1 MSPEEAY
8 LRFASET
15 RERTGRAV
23 LGFLGERREQA
34 VRASADAAQ
43 MIDAVTS
50 LATRGGKR
58 IRAVLLALAYEGFG
72 GAGGGERVVSAAVAI
87 ELLQVYMLIHDD
99 WMDGDDV
106 RRGGPSV
113 HRMLGD
119 AFGSQPLGDATAILA
134 GDYASALAQEALG
147 ETPVPGAELARATL
161 RFARIQRD
169 VVLGQVVDVC
179 AERRSLGTLTLADVE
194 RMHAMK
200 TGAYTVAGPLALGAL
215 LAGASNE
222 AVAGLE
228 AFAGPLGVAFQLRD
242 DVLGT
247 FGDPSRTGKDRFG
260 DFKQKKRTGL
270 VAAALEDPALAPL
283 VVSVIGPGET
293 DLAACETLADAMVS
307 RGAKERVEVRVRE
320 LLAESRARLGALGLR
335 AEHRDVL
342 EGALAALGERS
353 S

>member
-1 MSPEEAY
+1 MTPEEAY
-8 LRFASET
+8 VRFATET
-15 RERTGRAV
+15 RQRTDRAV
-23 LGFLGERREQA
+23 AGFLGERREQA
-34 VRASADAAQ
+34 VRAGADAAQ
-43 MIDAVTS
+43 VVDAVTS

-58 IRAVLLALAYEGFG
+58 IRAVLLSLAYEAFG
-72 GAGGGERVVSAAVAI
+72 GVGGAERVVSAAVAI

-134 GDYASALAQEALG
+134 GDYASALAQEALC
-147 ETPVPGAELARATL
+147 ETPVPGPELARTAL
-161 RFARIQRD
+161 RFARVQRD

-179 AERRSLGTLTLADVE
+179 AERRALGTLTLADVE

-215 LAGASNE
+215 LAGVSAE
-222 AVAGLE
+222 GLAGLE

-270 VAAALEDPALAPL
+270 VAAALEDPTLTPL
-283 VVSVIGPGET
+283 VASVIGPGEA

-307 RGAKERVEVRVRE
+307 RGAKNRVETRVRE
-320 LLAESRARLGALGLR
+320 LLAESRSRLGDLGLR